1 MIPLRQCEA
10 KLLGVVVDVL
20 DALKLQADEA
30 LVTSSERLLA
40 KTSLHLHLASSDSF
54 LCLGLCIFRCTLGF
68 RGIVS
73 LAVVVVSSTG
83 EK

>member
-1 MIPLRQCEA
+1 
-10 KLLGVVVDVL
+10 
-20 DALKLQADEA
+20 